1 MTCPDEQVSARRVQ
15 QAVLANAE
23 RANEAEGE
31 ASPAG
36 LILLSEWT
44 GSRSDVSIIQPSLML
59 S

>member
-1 MTCPDEQVSARRVQ
+1 MQ